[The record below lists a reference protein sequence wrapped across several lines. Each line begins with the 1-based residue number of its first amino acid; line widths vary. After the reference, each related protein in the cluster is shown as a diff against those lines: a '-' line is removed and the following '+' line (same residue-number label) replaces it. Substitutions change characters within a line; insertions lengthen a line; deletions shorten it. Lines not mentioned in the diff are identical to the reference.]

1 MDVAKK
7 VQEAGMILGA
17 LGVIGFIGIVWLMIY
32 GNLSGNLGF
41 SDTTTTYSN
50 ESGYAVSGT
59 TYTLTNGASTSGF
72 VSVSVTSLWNATFNG
87 TGGQHL
93 IAVGNYTVSST
104 AGTIVGA
111 AGRTY
116 NYSDVNATYVV
127 THYSDGKLNTENVL
141 TNVTTGF
148 GTFFGFSNTFFTI
161 AAIVLL
167 IFMLVGL
174 LAIVMMIAKG
184 KSGKNSGYAGYDGS
198 KSSSGPSFSGYA

>member
-1 MDVAKK
+1 MDVSKK
-7 VQEAGMILGA
+7 IKEAGLILGG

-41 SDTTTTYSN
+41 SDTTTTYTN
-50 ESGYAVSGT
+50 ETGYAVNGT
-59 TYTLTNGASTSGF
+59 TYTLTHGTSTSGF
-72 VSVSVTSLWNATFNG
+72 VSLSVTALYNATFNG
-87 TGGQHL
+87 TGGQQTL
-93 IAVGNYTVSST
+93 LSGNYTVGST

-116 NYSDVNATYVV
+116 NYTDVNATYVV
-127 THYSDGKLNTENVL
+127 THYSTEKLNSEGVI
-141 TNVTTGF
+141 TNMTSGF
-148 GTFFGFSNTFFTI
+148 STFFGFSETFFTI

-184 KSGKNSGYAGYDGS
+184 QKEKGSGY
-198 KSSSGPSFSGYA
+198 SGY

>member
-41 SDTTTTYSN
+41 
-50 ESGYAVSGT
+50 ASGT
-59 TYTLTNGASTSGF
+59 TG
-72 VSVSVTSLWNATFNG
+72 
-87 TGGQHL
+87 
-93 IAVGNYTVSST
+93 
-104 AGTIVGA
+104 
-111 AGRTY
+111 Y
-116 NYSDVNATYVV
+116 N
-127 THYSDGKLNTENVL
+127 NTEAVI
-141 TNVTTGF
+141 TNLTTGF

-184 KSGKNSGYAGYDGS
+184 KSGKNSGYAGY
-198 KSSSGPSFSGYA
+198 